1 MLQDSKKNVNINK
14 EFSKELSNELSIN
27 ETDVQIKSTEWC
39 DGYEI
44 ILKKEAEQ
52 SESLF
57 WLHNKASLLATKNND
72 YIQIPSIVLQT
83 ITGFLSATNGLVPAL
98 ALGSISIFTG
108 VLTTILSYYKFS
120 ARAEGHRVVAQLYMQ
135 IYKKLEVELAL
146 PISQREDPQVLLKE
160 VRDKL
165 SKISEVAPD
174 IPEIVIAMYKQNF
187 KDNNTSKPIIANG
200 LDIIEVYK
208 EKEEEKQSKVKVRVE
223 Y

>member
-1 MLQDSKKNVNINK
+1 MLHDNKKK
-14 EFSKELSNELSIN
+14 ETTEVE
-27 ETDVQIKSTEWC
+27 IKSGEWC
-39 DGYEI
+39 EGFEI

-57 WLHNKASLLATKNND
+57 WLHNKASLLATKSND

-98 ALGSISIFTG
+98 ALGAISIFTG

-174 IPEIVIAMYKQNF
+174 IPETVIAAYKQNF
-187 KDNNTSKPIIANG
+187 KDNTTSKPIIANG

-208 EKEEEKQSKVKVRVE
+208 EKALTNSKVNVRID

>member
-1 MLQDSKKNVNINK
+1 MSQDNRKNINITK
-14 EFSKELSNELSIN
+14 ENNKDLSEA
-27 ETDVQIKSTEWC
+27 EIKSGEWC
-39 DGYEI
+39 EGFEI

-57 WLHNKASLLATKNND
+57 WLHNKASLLATKSND

-98 ALGSISIFTG
+98 VLGAISIFTG

-146 PISQREDPQVLLKE
+146 PISQREDPLILLKE
-160 VRDKL
+160 IREKL

-174 IPEIVIAMYKQNF
+174 IPEAIIESYKHNF
-187 KDNNTSKPIIANG
+187 KDNTTSKPIIANG
-200 LDIIEVYK
+200 LDTIEVYK
-208 EKEEEKQSKVKVRVE
+208 EKIITDAKIKVRVDH
-223 Y
+223 

>member
-1 MLQDSKKNVNINK
+1 MSADNNKNVIKIPNLNKDITNI
-14 EFSKELSNELSIN
+14 E
-27 ETDVQIKSTEWC
+27 IKSSEWC
-39 DGYEI
+39 DGYEV

-98 ALGSISIFTG
+98 ALGAISIFTG

-146 PISQREDPQVLLKE
+146 PISQREDPQILLKE

-174 IPEIVIAMYKQNF
+174 IPEIVITMYKQNF
-187 KDNNTSKPIIANG
+187 KDNTTAKPIIANG
-200 LDIIEVYK
+200 LDIIEIYK
-208 EKEEEKQSKVKVRVE
+208 EKAINESKVKVRIDN